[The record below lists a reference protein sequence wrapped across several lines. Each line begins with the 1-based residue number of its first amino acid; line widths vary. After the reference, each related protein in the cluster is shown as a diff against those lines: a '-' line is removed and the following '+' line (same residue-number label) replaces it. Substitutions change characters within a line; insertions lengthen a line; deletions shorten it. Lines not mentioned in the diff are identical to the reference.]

1 MARTCVCCSTLSVR
15 RTGDDLH
22 ISCHK
27 GFKIRLAG
35 IVPSPFKGHWSAVT
49 GTGFSILRGRC
60 TANTDSIV

>member
-1 MARTCVCCSTLSVR
+1 MARTRVCCSTLSVR

-35 IVPSPFKGHWSAVT
+35 IVPSPFRVHLSAVT
-49 GTGFSILRGRC
+49 GAVFYVVGLLPIR
-60 TANTDSIV
+60 IV